1 MLKRLILAAARHVL
15 CRLGS
20 GPQRS
25 TVAACTVVV
34 CCVALAGCADRGG
47 SPSAVKGAGLG
58 TSLLIAG
65 IRQYD
70 SPADARR
77 EFAALVTVMRT
88 CRRDTD
94 TDGTR

>member
-1 MLKRLILAAARHVL
+1 VL
-15 CRLGS
+15 PLSVMPDGYAVD
-20 GPQRS
+20 RS
-25 TVAACTVVV
+25 
-34 CCVALAGCADRGG
+34 DEGG
-47 SPSAVKGAGLG
+47 RTTTKTFCNYRRPVKKNAEVTQDYIKGAGLG

-77 EFAALVTVMRT
+77 EFASLVTVMRT

-94 TDGTR
+94 TDGAR